1 MSEKILLNKI
11 KKHLK
16 GHIKEGNFDNLDIAQ
31 IKLIDKELK
40 RIMPPKKKGGALRD
54 RPDGYY
60 DSQGFMK
67 DSLQDKA
74 FMGANPNQKGKYS
87 YIVNNRV
94 VSHAS
99 GIKGSKSKTHKGD
112 LNYTTKKGDKV
123 FHEDGHIIKKTYKPF
138 DAHKGS
144 KSKTHMGLD
153 YMKIPMKGGG
163 VLKLK
168 ITHGD
173 SDSDSDSD
181 CDMEGMGIIDDAKN
195 MFNKV
200 KDKATNIYH
209 KVEDTVHKVRDIAH
223 KVYTGDT
230 GMPPNVKMILEK
242 YGDQLITKIY
252 IIRNPVGK
260 ALTGALSIAS
270 MGEFGRNL
278 ENAPYD
284 KLFHLKI
291 CCTLQDGTH
300 VSLEKVERVNMTINP
315 KPVKDEESIDTPLNG
330 KQITLGE
337 LYENA
342 RNKMGGLFYP
352 YSARDNNCQNF
363 ILNVLQASGVG
374 NTQDYEFVKQN
385 TKDLFGENSFLRK
398 ASNTITDIGARF
410 NVLQQGGEIYGNQ
423 LSTAIKNNEKIKLA
437 QRGLYATN
445 AIPINVGKLPK
456 HQKLT
461 FTDFAQGWARHNGIT
476 HGGALKSKQA
486 KHHYKT
492 INDHLIIHGM
502 GWDDFINDSKRFF
515 TGGYNDQINQ
525 GIQNTVNTVKTAVDG
540 FGKQITGTASQI
552 TQQIRDQANKVI
564 SDVNSGVKVGR
575 DNIMNLMKNAE
586 ITATQKFDLMKAWV
600 KDASNKVV
608 QGIMTGVDYIKKY
621 GDVFV
626 NWLKDHE
633 EDMKQIAIS
642 VAKFAVKKGIPLV
655 GEELGKAFG
664 DMLAVGA
671 FSPWMVPIAQT
682 LGGMLGKKLGEM
694 LADYL
699 MSLGLA
705 DLQGNPDADK
715 WLAITGQAI
724 DAGKMAYSGY
734 KGLQA
739 VGNYMSGASS
749 AGSAVAGATAV
760 GTGFDDLHNRMKLFI
775 KESKQNGAKMPYK
788 KIEAEMKKAQ
798 AYHNKAEAIRK
809 RGRPRKIK
817 SPFE

>member
-1 MSEKILLNKI
+1 
-11 KKHLK
+11 
-16 GHIKEGNFDNLDIAQ
+16 
-31 IKLIDKELK
+31 
-40 RIMPPKKKGGALRD
+40 MPPKKKAGTGLNPHRKGSADWKRFDEQQKQSDADLKISNERIKE
-54 RPDGYY
+54 RGY
-60 DSQGFMK
+60 G
-67 DSLQDKA
+67 
-74 FMGANPNQKGKYS
+74 
-87 YIVNNRV
+87 V
-94 VSHAS
+94 
-99 GIKGSKSKTHKGD
+99 KGSKSKTHKGD
-112 LNYTTKKGDKV
+112 LDYTTKKGDKV
-123 FHEDGHIIKKTYKPF
+123 FHEDGHIVRKTYKPF

-144 KSKTHMGLD
+144 KSKTHAGLD
-153 YMKIPMKGGG
+153 YMKIPIRGGG

-168 ITHGD
+168 ISHGD
-173 SDSDSDSD
+173 ESDSDSD
-181 CDMEGMGIIDDAKN
+181 CDSDCDLEGMGIIDGAKN

-200 KDKATNIYH
+200 KDRATNIYN

-230 GMPPNVKMILEK
+230 GMPPNVKKILER
-242 YGDQLITKIY
+242 YGDQLITKIS

-300 VSLEKVERVNMTINP
+300 VSLEKVERVNMVINP
-315 KPVKDEESIDTPLNG
+315 KSVKDEEVIDTPLNG
-330 KQITLGE
+330 RKITLGE

-342 RNKMGGLFYP
+342 RNQMGGLFYP

-363 ILNVLQASGVG
+363 ILNVLQASGIG
-374 NTQDYEFVKQN
+374 ATHDYEFVKQN
-385 TKDLFGENSFLRK
+385 TKQLFGENSFLRK

-410 NVLQQGGEIYGNQ
+410 NVLQQGGEIYDDQ
-423 LSTAIKNNEKIKLA
+423 LSIAIKNNEKIKLA

-445 AIPINVGKLPK
+445 AIPITGGKLPK
-456 HQKLT
+456 HKKLT
-461 FTDFAQGWARHNGIT
+461 FKDFAQGWAIHHKIT

-492 INDHLIIHGM
+492 INDHLIKEGM
-502 GWDDFINDSKRFF
+502 GWDDFIGMGISEDAKRFF

-564 SDVNSGVKVGR
+564 SDVNSGVKVGGDAIR
-575 DNIMNLMKNAE
+575 NLMKNAE
-586 ITATQKFDLMKAWV
+586 ITATQKWDLMKAWV

-608 QGIMTGVDYIKKY
+608 QGIMTGVEYIKKY

-655 GEELGKAFG
+655 GEELGKVFG
-664 DMLAVGA
+664 TMLSAGA
-671 FSPWMVPIAQT
+671 FQPWMVPIAQT

-724 DAGKMAYSGY
+724 DGAKMAYSGY

-760 GTGFDDLHNRMKLFI
+760 GTGFDDLHNQMKLFMQM
-775 KESKQNGAKMPYK
+775 SKQNGAKMPYK

>member
-40 RIMPPKKKGGALRD
+40 KMPPKKIKGGG
-54 RPDGYY
+54 GYNPY
-60 DSQGFMK
+60 KKGSAQWKKVDERHTQAEAGLK
-67 DSLQDKA
+67 I
-74 FMGANPNQKGKYS
+74 ANEMIPERGYG
-87 YIVNNRV
+87 V
-94 VSHAS
+94 
-99 GIKGSKSKTHKGD
+99 KGSKSKTHKGD
-112 LNYTTKKGDKV
+112 LDYTTKKGDKV
-123 FHEDGHIIKKTYKPF
+123 FHEDGHIVRKTYKPF

-153 YMKIPMKGGG
+153 YMKIPLSGGG
-163 VLKLK
+163 MLK
-168 ITHGD
+168 IRICHGDD
-173 SDSDSDSD
+173 SDSDS
-181 CDMEGMGIIDDAKN
+181 DMEGMGIIDDAKN

-200 KDKATNIYH
+200 KDRATNIYH

-230 GMPPNVKMILEK
+230 GMPPNVKMILER
-242 YGDQLITKIY
+242 YGDQLITKIS

-291 CCTLQDGTH
+291 CCTLQDGTK

-445 AIPINVGKLPK
+445 AIPITGGKLPK
-456 HQKLT
+456 HKKLT
-461 FTDFAQGWARHNGIT
+461 FKDFAQGWARHHGIT

-492 INDHLIIHGM
+492 INDHLIMEGK
-502 GWDDFINDSKRFF
+502 GWDDFIQGSKKFF
-515 TGGYNDQINQ
+515 TGGYNDQIKGAFENVGNKISQ
-525 GIQNTVNTVKTAVDG
+525 TAQQVKD
-540 FGKQITGTASQI
+540 K
-552 TQQIRDQANKVI
+552 ANKVI
-564 SDVNSGVKVGR
+564 SDINSGIKIGQ
-575 DNIMNLMKNAE
+575 DEIKNLINSAE
-586 ITATQKFDLMKAWV
+586 IDATQKFELIKAFV
-600 KDASNKVV
+600 KNASNKVKE
-608 QGIMTGVDYIKKY
+608 GIMTGVNYIKKY
-621 GDVFV
+621 GDIFV

-655 GEELGKAFG
+655 GEELGKVFG
-664 DMLAVGA
+664 TMLSAGA
-671 FSPWMVPIAQT
+671 FQPWMVPIAQT

-760 GTGFDDLHNRMKLFI
+760 GTGFDDLHNQMKLFI
-775 KESKQNGAKMPYK
+775 KASKQNGAKMPYK

>member
-1 MSEKILLNKI
+1 MSEKVLLNKI

-40 RIMPPKKKGGALRD
+40 RIMPPKKKVGGEVKKNPYNYGSTAWGKFD
-54 RPDGYY
+54 REQRQESAREFNAKQFG
-60 DSQGFMK
+60 
-67 DSLQDKA
+67 
-74 FMGANPNQKGKYS
+74 KG
-87 YIVNNRV
+87 V
-94 VSHAS
+94 
-99 GIKGSKSKTHKGD
+99 KGSKSKTHKGD
-112 LNYTTKKGDKV
+112 LDYTTKKGDKV
-123 FHEDGHIIKKTYKPF
+123 FHEDGHIVRKTYKPF

-144 KSKTHMGLD
+144 KSKTHAGLD

-168 ITHGD
+168 ITHGGD
-173 SDSDSDSD
+173 SDSDSDS
-181 CDMEGMGIIDDAKN
+181 DMEGMGIIDDAKN
-195 MFNKV
+195 MFNKA
-200 KDKATNIYH
+200 KDRATNIYH
-209 KVEDTVHKVRDIAH
+209 KVEDTVHKIRDVAH

-230 GMPPNVKMILEK
+230 GMPPNVKKILEK
-242 YGDQLITKIY
+242 YGDQLITKIS

-300 VSLEKVERVNMTINP
+300 VSLEKVERVNMVVNP
-315 KPVKDEESIDTPLNG
+315 KSVKNEEVIDTPLNG

-352 YSARDNNCQNF
+352 YSAKSNNCQNF
-363 ILNVLQASGVG
+363 ILNVLQASGIG
-374 NTQDYEFVKQN
+374 NQQDYEFVKQD
-385 TKDLFGENSFLRK
+385 TEHLFGENSFLRK

-410 NVLQQGGEIYGNQ
+410 NVLQQGGEIYDDSFQEQITKNQ

-445 AIPINVGKLPK
+445 AIPITGGKLPK
-456 HQKLT
+456 HKKLT
-461 FTDFAQGWARHNGIT
+461 FKDFAQGWARHHGIT

-492 INDHLIIHGM
+492 INDHLIMEGK
-502 GWDDFINDSKRFF
+502 GWDDFIQGSKKFF
-515 TGGYNDQINQ
+515 TGGYNDQIKGAFENV
-525 GIQNTVNTVKTAVDG
+525 GNKI
-540 FGKQITGTASQI
+540 SQT
-552 TQQIRDQANKVI
+552 TQQVKDKANKVI
-564 SDVNSGVKVGR
+564 SDINSGIKIGQ
-575 DNIMNLMKNAE
+575 DEIKSLINSAE
-586 ITATQKFDLMKAWV
+586 IDATQKFELIKAFV
-600 KDASNKVV
+600 KNASNKVKE
-608 QGIMTGVDYIKKY
+608 GIMTGVNYIKKY
-621 GDVFV
+621 GDIFV

-642 VAKFAVKKGIPLV
+642 VAKFAVSKGIPLV
-655 GEELGKAFG
+655 GEELGKVFG
-664 DMLAVGA
+664 TMLSAGA
-671 FSPWMVPIAQT
+671 FQPWMVPIAQT

-734 KGLQA
+734 KGLQS
-739 VGNYMSGASS
+739 VGNYLSGASS

-760 GTGFDDLHNRMKLFI
+760 GVGFNDFHNQMKLFI
-775 KESKQNGAKMPYK
+775 KTSKQNGAKMPYK
-788 KIEAEMKKAQ
+788 KIDAEMKKAQ
-798 AYHNKAEAIRK
+798 AYHNQAEVIRK

-817 SPFE
+817 NPFE